1 MKILS
6 ISELNQIS
14 GSKAGKYFKD
24 GLPTAEGIKKLST
37 KAIEVYLGDLIA
49 RTFLGNQNSKVVAVA
64 VAMIAEDCI
73 DSFDNK

>member
-1 MKILS
+1 MKTLS

-49 RTFLGNQNSKVVAVA
+49 KFLGVSNSKVAAVA
-64 VAMIAEDCI
+64 VAIIAEDCI